1 MELPLTSVTIFTV
14 TVWYERIF
22 SDTCI
27 SRQQTVHISRQI
39 NAVVASSIICGT
51 RQSDSGSRQSKRWL
65 KIYGG
70 AFWRHTFR
78 SCWVSYMIYDQLE
91 REDSM
96 RYVEW
101 IWRSWSALLSLAS
114 FALSH
119 TQAVLMSSA
128 AIVTVTRIHTA
139 THAKGAPSW
148 LRPVAWSSLP
158 IFFLLVHQSFNRKTC
173 F

>member
-78 SCWVSYMIYDQLE
+78 SCWVSYYDIWPAGKRGQYAVRGVDMTKLVCSSLISFICSVAYTSSFDVF
-91 REDSM
+91 RCYSNGNVDSYSDS
-96 RYVEW
+96 RQRCPFVTETGRVEF
-101 IWRSWSALLSLAS
+101 IANLLSARS
-114 FALSH
+114 
-119 TQAVLMSSA
+119 
-128 AIVTVTRIHTA
+128 
-139 THAKGAPSW
+139 
-148 LRPVAWSSLP
+148 PV
-158 IFFLLVHQSFNRKTC
+158 V
-173 F
+173 